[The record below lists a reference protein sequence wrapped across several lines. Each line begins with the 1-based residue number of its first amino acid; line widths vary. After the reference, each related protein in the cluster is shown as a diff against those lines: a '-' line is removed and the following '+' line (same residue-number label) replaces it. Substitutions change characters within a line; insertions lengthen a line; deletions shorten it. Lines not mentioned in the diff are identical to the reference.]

1 MNIIFQINGGIGKC
15 IMGTAICEIL
25 KKKYPESKLIVVSG
39 YPDVFLNNPFV
50 DRAYNFGEHKYFYSD
65 YIENDDFKIFAHDPY
80 LDTEHL
86 KSEEHVIQTWCKLFD
101 LEYNGEKTNIFITE
115 REQQFYSKKYI
126 TDKPI
131 MVIQTSGG
139 VEQDIKYSW
148 ARDIPNHIAQQV
160 VDKLKYAYTI
170 FHIRRDDQLALRDT
184 VQLTDSFRAVATVI
198 SISSKRLFM
207 DSFAQHAASA
217 LEMSSTVLWVANSPK
232 VFGYGL
238 NKNII
243 HNEFTKKPELKLSYL
258 NKFNILGEPIEFP
271 FNSES
276 EIFSI
281 EDVLKSLED

>member
-1 MNIIFQINGGIGKC
+1 
-15 IMGTAICEIL
+15 
-25 KKKYPESKLIVVSG
+25 
-39 YPDVFLNNPFV
+39 
-50 DRAYNFGEHKYFYSD
+50 
-65 YIENDDFKIFAHDPY
+65 
-80 LDTEHL
+80 
-86 KSEEHVIQTWCKLFD
+86 
-101 LEYNGEKTNIFITE
+101 
-115 REQQFYSKKYI
+115 
-126 TDKPI
+126 
-131 MVIQTSGG
+131 MVIQTNGG
-139 VEQDIKYSW
+139 VAQDIKDSW

-217 LEMSSTVLWVANSPK
+217 LEVSSTVLWVANSPK

-238 NKNII
+238 NKNIV

-258 NKFNILGEPIEFP
+258 NKFNILGEPMEFP
-271 FNSES
+271 FNSEA

>member
-1 MNIIFQINGGIGKC
+1 
-15 IMGTAICEIL
+15 
-25 KKKYPESKLIVVSG
+25 
-39 YPDVFLNNPFV
+39 
-50 DRAYNFGEHKYFYSD
+50 
-65 YIENDDFKIFAHDPY
+65 
-80 LDTEHL
+80 
-86 KSEEHVIQTWCKLFD
+86 
-101 LEYNGEKTNIFITE
+101 
-115 REQQFYSKKYI
+115 
-126 TDKPI
+126 
-131 MVIQTSGG
+131 MVIQTNCG

-170 FHIRRDDQLALRDT
+170 FHIRRDDQPALRDT
-184 VQLTDSFRAVATVI
+184 VQLTDSFRAVSIVI
-198 SISSKRLFM
+198 AMSSKRLFM

-217 LEMSSTVLWVANSPK
+217 LEIPSTVLWVANSPK

-258 NKFNILGEPIEFP
+258 NKFNILGEPMEFP